1 MNPEI
6 NLNIPVKKEKENE
19 NENEI
24 SYDEVPF
31 EKSLMY
37 ENLW

>member
-6 NLNIPVKKEKENE
+6 NLNIPVKKESE